1 MGHKNKAIGEMQR
14 KFETRKK
21 KRIEIHLGLLDF
33 FLAWDDSPS
42 LLLSPL
48 VFIST
53 IPSSQN
59 QNAKTPTMLHTL
71 KIVNGTMPQRKQ
83 LNEENP
89 VENFATFY
97 VLLQM
102 RNHGHNKTKQGFAWC
117 FILLFIH
124 LKFTLFGAFLGSW

>member
-1 MGHKNKAIGEMQR
+1 MLAEFRQENQYMNQLDYPTKHNQEFELYYPVDVNGKKKQLNSKNNRNGAQNKAIGEMQR

-53 IPSSQN
+53 IPSSRI
-59 QNAKTPTMLHTL
+59 K
-71 KIVNGTMPQRKQ
+71 MPK
-83 LNEENP
+83 LP
-89 VENFATFY
+89 
-97 VLLQM
+97 
-102 RNHGHNKTKQGFAWC
+102 
-117 FILLFIH
+117 LFCTH
-124 LKFTLFGAFLGSW
+124 